1 MAMMMQTK
9 YFSDLNDI
17 VGDNIVG
24 QYCRNIVRVN
34 LPDRHH
40 AKGDI
45 LAARVICAPDLS
57 RWD

>member
-24 QYCRNIVRVN
+24 QYCRNIV
-34 LPDRHH
+34 
-40 AKGDI
+40 GDNFFTLTIIVFPLQEI
-45 LAARVICAPDLS
+45 LVITS
-57 RWD
+57 IE

>member
-1 MAMMMQTK
+1 MAMMMQTN

-24 QYCRNIVRVN
+24 QYCGNIVRVN

-57 RWD
+57 R